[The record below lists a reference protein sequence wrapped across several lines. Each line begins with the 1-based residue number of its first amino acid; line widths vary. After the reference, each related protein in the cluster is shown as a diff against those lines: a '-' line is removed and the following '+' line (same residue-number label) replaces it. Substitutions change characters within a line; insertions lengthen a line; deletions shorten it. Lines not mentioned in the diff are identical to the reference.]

1 MYILYRYIYIY
12 AVEYYSAM
20 RKKEILPFVAQHID
34 FEGTMVIS
42 LIGKDKY
49 CMVSLI
55 CGILKKKKK
64 KSQIHTKS
72 RKNGQERGGGVR
84 ERLVKKKGGG
94 TNFHL

>member
-64 KSQIHTKS
+64 KKVKFIQRVEKMGRSWWEWL
-72 RKNGQERGGGVR
+72 GRGW
-84 ERLVKKKGGG
+84 
-94 TNFHL
+94 